1 MFIHLHVHTA
11 YSFLD
16 GYCHIPKL
24 ISRAKE
30 LGMTSLAITDH
41 NHMGG
46 IYEFQKECQKQGIKP
61 ILGFEG
67 YQTWNAE
74 ELAKDVDSRW
84 ADAATDAF
92 REGVVTEEEAQA
104 VITKKKGFK
113 GIKEVKER
121 IKPFMYDTRQYHLI
135 LLAMNQTGLNNL
147 IKLQSEAAKVCTYNG
162 RFLFDM
168 GMLRKYSEGVICTS
182 ACVANIVAKTFNS
195 GDQELAETLIKEYKD
210 IFKDR
215 FYLEVQPN
223 NFNDQVNVNNFY
235 MEMHDKYDI
244 SLIATSDVHYVL
256 KTDNKDHDV
265 LVSIG
270 TGTDIYNPNRMKYD
284 HNYWL
289 KSEEEMQAGFKDILN
304 KTETDR
310 ETALKKYAL
319 YLEAMNNTQVIADMV
334 ENVVL
339 GSLTPLMPKLPNSNN
354 TKKELR
360 ELAYKGLYEL
370 AKRYKYIADDIVN
383 YEKRLAYELNIINYK
398 DFADYMLIVREYINW
413 ADNNGVM
420 TGPGRGSACGSLVLW
435 CIGITKNI
443 DPIKYDLLFGRFLTI
458 DRTGLPDVDADFSYF
473 GRDKVIEHIKD
484 LYGFENVAHIG
495 TYTQQGVKSGLK
507 DVGRAL
513 KIPFEKMNLL
523 SKQIDDFEDVVPPQ
537 PKFKDYDALKD
548 GNESEKSLYKK
559 WQKLESEN
567 KELFRLARNFEGL
580 KRNFGVHA
588 SGVLAMP
595 CRVDDY
601 FPTRTDENGVMITLF
616 TGTECE
622 ELGTAK
628 LDILGLKTL
637 SIIEKTLDHL
647 HKDVDW
653 LYDNFDIE
661 DKKLYQML
669 ACAKSDCIFQLESD
683 MFKDYLQEMKPT
695 CFDDIA
701 ATTALLRPGPLSA
714 GMHHQYAKR
723 KQGLEKNEL
732 PLRGIENILDKTYG
746 VIPYQENVMQISKQ
760 VSGFDDNQ
768 ADSIVRKTVAK
779 KKVSMFPMMIRCH
792 IYGKKNC
799 EGPEGWE
806 DNNEL
811 PWYDPKGKYGPE
823 IKGAISNGY
832 TAKEMNDYFDAIMG
846 FVSYAFNKSH
856 AVAYSFTSML
866 TTWLKLYYPVE
877 FYSAFLSMQATE
889 DLLRYIPMIRKEGID
904 VKVPDINI
912 SNRDFTP
919 DGNNILFGLGSI
931 KGVGEASIPAIVDN
945 RPYTSLEDA
954 LDKIGKKAFN
964 KRVGE
969 ALIMSGA
976 FNNYKT
982 NRNELLNEFHEI
994 RKDKKIEILDVNDF
1008 NEDVIMDYEMQSLS
1022 CPVTCTPEWF
1032 DYEDGYDVFKVPIK
1046 ITKIDERKDRKGNLM
1061 AFCEGDVGGGVTIEL
1076 IIFSSIYTAN
1086 LEIIRAGHTALFDG
1100 EKQSNAKLKVKKVSL
1115 S

>member
-1 MFIHLHVHTA
+1 MFTHLHVHTA

-24 ISRAKE
+24 VSRAKE

-92 REGVVTEEEAQA
+92 REGVVTGEEAQA

-168 GMLRKYSEGVICTS
+168 GMLRKYSEGVICTT
-182 ACVANIVAKTFNS
+182 ACVANIVAKTFNK
-195 GDQELAETLIKEYKD
+195 GDRQLAETLLKEYKD

-244 SLIATSDVHYVL
+244 PLIATSDVHYVL

-289 KSEEEMQAGFKDILN
+289 KSEEEMQVGFKDILN
-304 KTETDR
+304 KTEIDR

-319 YLEAMNNTQVIADMV
+319 YLEAMNNTQVIANMV
-334 ENVVL
+334 EDVIL
-339 GSLTPLMPKLPNSNN
+339 GSSIPLMPKLPNSNN

-398 DFADYMLIVREYINW
+398 NFADYMLIVREFINW
-413 ADNNGVM
+413 ADTNNIM
-420 TGPGRGSACGSLVLW
+420 TGMGRGSAAGSLVLW
-435 CIGITKNI
+435 CIGITKNV

-458 DRTGLPDVDADFSYF
+458 DRTGLPDIDSDVSYF

-595 CRVDDY
+595 CRVDNY

-616 TGTECE
+616 TGVECE

-637 SIIEKTLDHL
+637 SIIEKTLNHL

-683 MFKDYLQEMKPT
+683 MFKDMMINMQPT
-695 CFDDIA
+695 AFNDIA
-701 ATTALLRPGPLSA
+701 AATALG
-714 GMHHQYAKR
+714 
-723 KQGLEKNEL
+723 
-732 PLRGIENILDKTYG
+732 
-746 VIPYQENVMQISKQ
+746 
-760 VSGFDDNQ
+760 
-768 ADSIVRKTVAK
+768 
-779 KKVSMFPMMIRCH
+779 
-792 IYGKKNC
+792 
-799 EGPEGWE
+799 
-806 DNNEL
+806 
-811 PWYDPKGKYGPE
+811 
-823 IKGAISNGY
+823 
-832 TAKEMNDYFDAIMG
+832 
-846 FVSYAFNKSH
+846 
-856 AVAYSFTSML
+856 
-866 TTWLKLYYPVE
+866 
-877 FYSAFLSMQATE
+877 
-889 DLLRYIPMIRKEGID
+889 
-904 VKVPDINI
+904 
-912 SNRDFTP
+912 
-919 DGNNILFGLGSI
+919 
-931 KGVGEASIPAIVDN
+931 
-945 RPYTSLEDA
+945 
-954 LDKIGKKAFN
+954 
-964 KRVGE
+964 
-969 ALIMSGA
+969 
-976 FNNYKT
+976 
-982 NRNELLNEFHEI
+982 
-994 RKDKKIEILDVNDF
+994 
-1008 NEDVIMDYEMQSLS
+1008 
-1022 CPVTCTPEWF
+1022 
-1032 DYEDGYDVFKVPIK
+1032 
-1046 ITKIDERKDRKGNLM
+1046 
-1061 AFCEGDVGGGVTIEL
+1061 
-1076 IIFSSIYTAN
+1076 
-1086 LEIIRAGHTALFDG
+1086 
-1100 EKQSNAKLKVKKVSL
+1100 
-1115 S
+1115 

>member
-1 MFIHLHVHTA
+1 MFTHLHVHTA

-24 ISRAKE
+24 VSRAKE

-168 GMLRKYSEGVICTS
+168 GMLRKYSEGVICTT
-182 ACVANIVAKTFNS
+182 ACVANIVAKTFNN
-195 GDQELAETLIKEYKD
+195 GDRQLAETLLKEYKD

-244 SLIATSDVHYVL
+244 PLIATSDVHYVL

-289 KSEEEMQAGFKDILN
+289 KSEEEMQVGFKDILN

-319 YLEAMNNTQVIADMV
+319 YLEAMNHTQVIANMV
-334 ENVVL
+334 EDVTL
-339 GSLTPLMPKLPNSNN
+339 GSSTPLMPKLPNSNN

-370 AKRYKYIADDIVN
+370 AKRYEYIADDIVN

-398 DFADYMLIVREYINW
+398 NFADYMLIVREFINW
-413 ADNNGVM
+413 ADTNNIM
-420 TGPGRGSACGSLVLW
+420 TGMGRGSAAGSLVLW
-435 CIGITKNI
+435 CIGITKNV

-458 DRTGLPDVDADFSYF
+458 DRTGLPDIDSDVSYF

-616 TGTECE
+616 TGVECE

-683 MFKDYLQEMKPT
+683 MFKDMMINMRPT
-695 CFDDIA
+695 AFNDIA
-701 ATTALLRPGPLSA
+701 AATALG
-714 GMHHQYAKR
+714 
-723 KQGLEKNEL
+723 
-732 PLRGIENILDKTYG
+732 
-746 VIPYQENVMQISKQ
+746 
-760 VSGFDDNQ
+760 
-768 ADSIVRKTVAK
+768 
-779 KKVSMFPMMIRCH
+779 
-792 IYGKKNC
+792 
-799 EGPEGWE
+799 
-806 DNNEL
+806 
-811 PWYDPKGKYGPE
+811 
-823 IKGAISNGY
+823 
-832 TAKEMNDYFDAIMG
+832 
-846 FVSYAFNKSH
+846 
-856 AVAYSFTSML
+856 
-866 TTWLKLYYPVE
+866 
-877 FYSAFLSMQATE
+877 
-889 DLLRYIPMIRKEGID
+889 
-904 VKVPDINI
+904 
-912 SNRDFTP
+912 
-919 DGNNILFGLGSI
+919 
-931 KGVGEASIPAIVDN
+931 
-945 RPYTSLEDA
+945 
-954 LDKIGKKAFN
+954 
-964 KRVGE
+964 
-969 ALIMSGA
+969 
-976 FNNYKT
+976 
-982 NRNELLNEFHEI
+982 
-994 RKDKKIEILDVNDF
+994 
-1008 NEDVIMDYEMQSLS
+1008 
-1022 CPVTCTPEWF
+1022 
-1032 DYEDGYDVFKVPIK
+1032 
-1046 ITKIDERKDRKGNLM
+1046 
-1061 AFCEGDVGGGVTIEL
+1061 
-1076 IIFSSIYTAN
+1076 
-1086 LEIIRAGHTALFDG
+1086 
-1100 EKQSNAKLKVKKVSL
+1100 
-1115 S
+1115 

>member
-1 MFIHLHVHTA
+1 MFTHLHVHTA

-24 ISRAKE
+24 VSRAKE

-168 GMLRKYSEGVICTS
+168 GMIRKYSEGVICTT
-182 ACVANIVAKTFNS
+182 ACVANMAAKTLNR
-195 GDQELAETLIKEYKD
+195 GDKQLAEAILLEYKD

-223 NFNDQVNVNNFY
+223 NFSDQVNVNNFY

-244 SLIATSDVHYVL
+244 PLIATSDVHYVL

-319 YLEAMNNTQVIADMV
+319 YLEAMNNTQVIANMV
-334 ENVVL
+334 EDVTL
-339 GSLTPLMPKLPNSNN
+339 GSSTPLMPKLPNSNN

-616 TGTECE
+616 TGVECE

-661 DKKLYQML
+661 DKRLYQML

-683 MFKDYLQEMKPT
+683 MFKDMMINMRPT
-695 CFDDIA
+695 AFNDIA
-701 ATTALLRPGPLSA
+701 AATALGRPGPLAA
-714 GMHHQYAKR
+714 GLDKQYIAC
-723 KQGLEKNEL
+723 KNGKSNVEY
-732 PLRGIENILDKTYG
+732 PIHGIENILDNTYG
-746 VIPYQENVMQISKQ
+746 VIAYQEQ
-760 VSGFDDNQ
+760 
-768 ADSIVRKTVAK
+768 
-779 KKVSMFPMMIRCH
+779 
-792 IYGKKNC
+792 
-799 EGPEGWE
+799 
-806 DNNEL
+806 L
-811 PWYDPKGKYGPE
+811 
-823 IKGAISNGY
+823 
-832 TAKEMNDYFDAIMG
+832 
-846 FVSYAFNKSH
+846 
-856 AVAYSFTSML
+856 
-866 TTWLKLYYPVE
+866 
-877 FYSAFLSMQATE
+877 
-889 DLLRYIPMIRKEGID
+889 
-904 VKVPDINI
+904 
-912 SNRDFTP
+912 
-919 DGNNILFGLGSI
+919 
-931 KGVGEASIPAIVDN
+931 
-945 RPYTSLEDA
+945 
-954 LDKIGKKAFN
+954 
-964 KRVGE
+964 
-969 ALIMSGA
+969 
-976 FNNYKT
+976 
-982 NRNELLNEFHEI
+982 
-994 RKDKKIEILDVNDF
+994 
-1008 NEDVIMDYEMQSLS
+1008 
-1022 CPVTCTPEWF
+1022 
-1032 DYEDGYDVFKVPIK
+1032 
-1046 ITKIDERKDRKGNLM
+1046 
-1061 AFCEGDVGGGVTIEL
+1061 
-1076 IIFSSIYTAN
+1076 
-1086 LEIIRAGHTALFDG
+1086 
-1100 EKQSNAKLKVKKVSL
+1100 
-1115 S
+1115 

>member
-1 MFIHLHVHTA
+1 MFTHLHVHTA

-24 ISRAKE
+24 VSRAKK

-46 IYEFQKECQKQGIKP
+46 IYEFQKECNKQGIKP
-61 ILGFEG
+61 ILGYEG
-67 YQTWNAE
+67 YQTWNAK
-74 ELAKDVDSRW
+74 ELAKDVDTRW
-84 ADAATDAF
+84 ANAATDAF

-168 GMLRKYSEGVICTS
+168 GMLRKYNEGVICTT
-182 ACVANIVAKTFNS
+182 ACVANMAAKTLNS
-195 GDQELAETLIKEYKD
+195 GDKQLAETILLEYKD

-223 NFNDQVNVNNFY
+223 DFDDQINVNNFY
-235 MEMHDKYDI
+235 IEMHKKHDI
-244 SLIATSDVHYVL
+244 PLVATSDVHYVL

-265 LVSIG
+265 LVCIG
-270 TGTDIYNPNRMKYD
+270 TGTDIFDSKRMRYD

-289 KSEEEMQAGFKDILN
+289 KSEEEMQADFKKILN
-304 KTETDR
+304 KSEKVK
-310 ETALKKYAL
+310 EVALEKYAL
-319 YLEAMNNTQVIADMV
+319 YLEAMKNTQVIANMV
-334 ENVVL
+334 EDVTL
-339 GSLTPLMPKLPNSNN
+339 GSKTPLMPKLPGSNN

-398 DFADYMLIVREYINW
+398 DFADYMLIVREYLNW
-413 ADNNGVM
+413 ADNNGIM
-420 TGPGRGSACGSLVLW
+420 TGPGRGSAAGSLVLL
-435 CIGITKNI
+435 CIGITKNV
-443 DPIKYDLLFGRFLTI
+443 DPIKHDLLFGRFLTI
-458 DRTGLPDVDADFSYF
+458 DRTGLPDIDSDVSYF
-473 GRDKVIEHIKD
+473 GRDKVIQHIKD
-484 LYGFENVAHIG
+484 LYGENNVAHIG

-513 KIPFEKMNLL
+513 KVPFDKMNSL
-523 SKQIDDFEDVVPPQ
+523 SKEIDKFECSVPPQ
-537 PKFKDYDALKD
+537 PKFKDYDSLKD
-548 GNESEKSLYKK
+548 GNETEKSLYTK
-559 WQKLESEN
+559 WKKLESDN
-567 KELFRLARNFEGL
+567 KEIFRLARAFEGL

-601 FPTRTDENGVMITLF
+601 FPTRTDDNGIMITLF
-616 TGTECE
+616 TGVECE

-628 LDILGLKTL
+628 LDVLGLKTL
-637 SIIEKTLDHL
+637 SIIEKTLSHL
-647 HKDVDW
+647 GKDVNW

-661 DKKLYQML
+661 DKKLYELL
-669 ACAKSDCIFQLESD
+669 AQAKSDCIFQLESD

-701 ATTALLRPGPLSA
+701 ATTSLLRPGPLSA
-714 GMHHQYAKR
+714 NMHHQYANR
-723 KQGLEKNEL
+723 KHGKENSTV
-732 PLRGIENILDKTYG
+732 PLRGIENILNNTYF
-746 VIPYQENVMQISKQ
+746 VIPYQEQMMMISKQ

-768 ADSIVRKTVAK
+768 ADSLTRKIFAK
-779 KKVSMFPMMIRCH
+779 KQVDKMPMLERCH

-823 IKGAISNGY
+823 IKGALVNGY
-832 TAKEMNDYFDAIMG
+832 TEKEMKDYFELIQG
-846 FVSYAFNKSH
+846 YSSYLFNKSH
-856 AVAYSFTSML
+856 AVAYSFISML
-866 TTWLKLYYPVE
+866 TTWLKLYHPVE

-904 VKVPDINI
+904 VKVPNVNI
-912 SNRDFTP
+912 SNTDFTP
-919 DGNNILFGLGSI
+919 DGSNILFGIGSI
-931 KGVGEASIPAIVDN
+931 KGVGESSIPAIIEN
-945 RPYTSLEDA
+945 RPYFSLEDA
-954 LDKIGKKAFN
+954 LSKIGKKSFN

-976 FNNYKT
+976 FDTYKN

-994 RKDKKIEILDVNDF
+994 RKDKKEDILDVNDY
-1008 NEDVIMDYEMQSLS
+1008 NEEVIMDYEMKSLS

-1032 DYEDGYDVFKVPIK
+1032 DYEDNSEVNDVPII

-1061 AFCEGDVGGGVTIEL
+1061 AFCEGDVGGGVIIDL
-1076 IIFSSIYTAN
+1076 VIFSSIYLSN
-1086 LEIIRAGHTALFDG
+1086 IGIIRAGHVALFTG
-1100 EKQSNAKLKVKKVSL
+1100 EKQSNSKLKVKKVSL

>member
-1 MFIHLHVHTA
+1 MFTHLHVHTA

-182 ACVANIVAKTFNS
+182 ACVANMVAKILNS
-195 GDQELAETLIKEYKD
+195 GDRQLAETILKEYKD

-223 NFNDQVNVNNFY
+223 NFSDQVNVNNFY
-235 MEMHDKYDI
+235 MEMHAKHDI
-244 SLIATSDVHYVL
+244 PLIATSDVHYVL

-265 LVSIG
+265 LVCIG

-319 YLEAMNNTQVIADMV
+319 YLEAMNNTQVIANMV
-334 ENVVL
+334 EDVIL
-339 GSLTPLMPKLPNSNN
+339 GSSTPLMPKLPNSNN

-370 AKRYKYIADDIVN
+370 TKRYKYIADDIVN

-523 SKQIDDFEDVVPPQ
+523 SKQIDDFEEVVPPQ
-537 PKFKDYDALKD
+537 PKFKDYDALKN

-616 TGTECE
+616 TGVECE

-683 MFKDYLQEMKPT
+683 MFKDMMINMQPT
-695 CFDDIA
+695 AFNDIA
-701 ATTALLRPGPLSA
+701 AATALGRPGPLTA
-714 GMHHQYAKR
+714 GLDRQYIAC
-723 KQGLEKNEL
+723 KNGKSKIEY
-732 PLRGIENILDKTYG
+732 PIHGIENILDTTYG
-746 VIPYQENVMQISKQ
+746 VIAYQEQ
-760 VSGFDDNQ
+760 
-768 ADSIVRKTVAK
+768 
-779 KKVSMFPMMIRCH
+779 
-792 IYGKKNC
+792 
-799 EGPEGWE
+799 
-806 DNNEL
+806 L
-811 PWYDPKGKYGPE
+811 
-823 IKGAISNGY
+823 
-832 TAKEMNDYFDAIMG
+832 
-846 FVSYAFNKSH
+846 
-856 AVAYSFTSML
+856 
-866 TTWLKLYYPVE
+866 
-877 FYSAFLSMQATE
+877 
-889 DLLRYIPMIRKEGID
+889 
-904 VKVPDINI
+904 
-912 SNRDFTP
+912 
-919 DGNNILFGLGSI
+919 
-931 KGVGEASIPAIVDN
+931 
-945 RPYTSLEDA
+945 
-954 LDKIGKKAFN
+954 
-964 KRVGE
+964 
-969 ALIMSGA
+969 
-976 FNNYKT
+976 
-982 NRNELLNEFHEI
+982 
-994 RKDKKIEILDVNDF
+994 
-1008 NEDVIMDYEMQSLS
+1008 
-1022 CPVTCTPEWF
+1022 
-1032 DYEDGYDVFKVPIK
+1032 
-1046 ITKIDERKDRKGNLM
+1046 
-1061 AFCEGDVGGGVTIEL
+1061 
-1076 IIFSSIYTAN
+1076 
-1086 LEIIRAGHTALFDG
+1086 
-1100 EKQSNAKLKVKKVSL
+1100 
-1115 S
+1115 

>member
-1 MFIHLHVHTA
+1 MFTHLHVHTA

-24 ISRAKE
+24 VSRAKE

-121 IKPFMYDTRQYHLI
+121 IRPFMYDTRQYHLI

-168 GMLRKYSEGVICTS
+168 EMLRKYSEGVICTT
-182 ACVANIVAKTFNS
+182 ACVANIVAKTFNK
-195 GDQELAETLIKEYKD
+195 GDRQLAETLLKEYKD

-244 SLIATSDVHYVL
+244 PLIATSDVHYVL
-256 KTDNKDHDV
+256 KSDNKDHDV

-304 KTETDR
+304 KTEIDR

-319 YLEAMNNTQVIADMV
+319 YLEAMNNTQVIANMV
-334 ENVVL
+334 EDVTL
-339 GSLTPLMPKLPNSNN
+339 GSSTPLMPKLPNSNN

-458 DRTGLPDVDADFSYF
+458 DRTGLPDIDADFSYF

-495 TYTQQGVKSGLK
+495 TYTQQCVKSGLK

-513 KIPFEKMNLL
+513 KVPFEKMNLL

-559 WQKLESEN
+559 WQKLEFEN

-580 KRNFGVHA
+580 KRNFGVHP

-595 CRVDDY
+595 CHVDDY

-616 TGTECE
+616 TGVECE

-637 SIIEKTLDHL
+637 SIIEKTLNHL
-647 HKDVDW
+647 NKDVDW
-653 LYDNFDIE
+653 LYNNFDIE

-683 MFKDYLQEMKPT
+683 MFKDMMINMRPT
-695 CFDDIA
+695 AFNDIA
-701 ATTALLRPGPLSA
+701 AATALGRPGPLTA
-714 GMHHQYAKR
+714 GLDKQYIAC
-723 KQGLEKNEL
+723 KNGKSKIEY
-732 PLRGIENILDKTYG
+732 PIHGIENILNNTYG
-746 VIPYQENVMQISKQ
+746 VIAYQEQ
-760 VSGFDDNQ
+760 
-768 ADSIVRKTVAK
+768 
-779 KKVSMFPMMIRCH
+779 
-792 IYGKKNC
+792 
-799 EGPEGWE
+799 
-806 DNNEL
+806 L
-811 PWYDPKGKYGPE
+811 
-823 IKGAISNGY
+823 
-832 TAKEMNDYFDAIMG
+832 
-846 FVSYAFNKSH
+846 
-856 AVAYSFTSML
+856 
-866 TTWLKLYYPVE
+866 
-877 FYSAFLSMQATE
+877 
-889 DLLRYIPMIRKEGID
+889 
-904 VKVPDINI
+904 
-912 SNRDFTP
+912 
-919 DGNNILFGLGSI
+919 
-931 KGVGEASIPAIVDN
+931 
-945 RPYTSLEDA
+945 
-954 LDKIGKKAFN
+954 
-964 KRVGE
+964 
-969 ALIMSGA
+969 
-976 FNNYKT
+976 
-982 NRNELLNEFHEI
+982 
-994 RKDKKIEILDVNDF
+994 
-1008 NEDVIMDYEMQSLS
+1008 
-1022 CPVTCTPEWF
+1022 
-1032 DYEDGYDVFKVPIK
+1032 
-1046 ITKIDERKDRKGNLM
+1046 
-1061 AFCEGDVGGGVTIEL
+1061 
-1076 IIFSSIYTAN
+1076 
-1086 LEIIRAGHTALFDG
+1086 
-1100 EKQSNAKLKVKKVSL
+1100 
-1115 S
+1115 

>member
-1 MFIHLHVHTA
+1 MFTHLHVHTA

-24 ISRAKE
+24 VSRAKE

-168 GMLRKYSEGVICTS
+168 GMLRKYSEGVICTT
-182 ACVANIVAKTFNS
+182 ACVANIVAKTFNK
-195 GDQELAETLIKEYKD
+195 GDRQLAETLLKEYKD

-244 SLIATSDVHYVL
+244 PLIATSDVHYVL

-319 YLEAMNNTQVIADMV
+319 YLEAMNNTQVIANMV
-334 ENVVL
+334 EDVTL
-339 GSLTPLMPKLPNSNN
+339 GSSTPLMPKLPNSNN

-398 DFADYMLIVREYINW
+398 NFADYMLIVREFINW
-413 ADNNGVM
+413 ADTNNIM
-420 TGPGRGSACGSLVLW
+420 TGMGRGSAAGSLVLW
-435 CIGITKNI
+435 CIGITKNV

-458 DRTGLPDVDADFSYF
+458 DRTGLPDIDSDVSYF

-616 TGTECE
+616 TGVECE

-695 CFDDIA
+695 CFDDIS

-714 GMHHQYAKR
+714 NMHHQYAKR
-723 KQGLEKNEL
+723 KQGLEESAL
-732 PLRGIENILDKTYG
+732 PLRGIDNIVSNTYS
-746 VIPYQENVMQISKQ
+746 VIPYQEQMMMISKQ

-768 ADSIVRKTVAK
+768 ADSLTRKIFAKKQVAK
-779 KKVSMFPMMIRCH
+779 MPMLERCH

-806 DNNEL
+806 NNNEL

-823 IKGAISNGY
+823 IKGALANGY
-832 TAKEMNDYFDAIMG
+832 TEKEMKDYFELIQG
-846 FVSYAFNKSH
+846 FSSYLFNKSH

-994 RKDKKIEILDVNDF
+994 RKDKKIEILDVDDF

-1086 LEIIRAGHTALFDG
+1086 LGIIRAGHTALFDG

>member
-1 MFIHLHVHTA
+1 MFTHLHVHTA

-24 ISRAKE
+24 VSRAKE

-46 IYEFQKECQKQGIKP
+46 IYEFQKECNKQGIKP
-61 ILGFEG
+61 ILGYEG
-67 YQTWNAE
+67 YQTWNSE
-74 ELAKDVDSRW
+74 ELAKDVDTRW
-84 ADAATDAF
+84 ANAATDAF

-168 GMLRKYSEGVICTS
+168 GMLRKYNEGVICTT
-182 ACVANIVAKTFNS
+182 ACVANMAAKTLNN
-195 GDQELAETLIKEYKD
+195 GNKQLAETILLEYKD

-223 NFNDQVNVNNFY
+223 DFDDQINVNNFY
-235 MEMHDKYDI
+235 IEMHKKHDI
-244 SLIATSDVHYVL
+244 SLVATSDVHYVL

-265 LVSIG
+265 LVCIG
-270 TGTDIYNPNRMKYD
+270 TGTDIFDSKRMRYD

-289 KSEEEMQAGFKDILN
+289 KSEEEMQDDFKKILN
-304 KTETDR
+304 KSEKVK
-310 ETALKKYAL
+310 EVALEKYAL
-319 YLEAMNNTQVIADMV
+319 YLEAMKNTQIIANMV
-334 ENVVL
+334 EDVTL
-339 GSLTPLMPKLPNSNN
+339 GSKTPLMPKLPGSNN

-398 DFADYMLIVREYINW
+398 DFADYMLIVREYLNW
-413 ADNNGVM
+413 ADNNGIM
-420 TGPGRGSACGSLVLW
+420 TGPGRGSAAGSLVLL
-435 CIGITKNI
+435 CIGITKNV
-443 DPIKYDLLFGRFLTI
+443 DPIKHDLLFGRFLTI
-458 DRTGLPDVDADFSYF
+458 DRTGLPDIDSDVSYF
-473 GRDKVIEHIKD
+473 GRDKVIQHIKD
-484 LYGFENVAHIG
+484 LYGESNVAHIG

-513 KIPFEKMNLL
+513 KVPFDKMNSL
-523 SKQIDDFEDVVPPQ
+523 SKEIDKFEGSVPPQ
-537 PKFKDYDALKD
+537 PKFKDYDSLKD
-548 GNESEKSLYKK
+548 GNETEKSLYAK
-559 WQKLESEN
+559 WKKLEEDN
-567 KELFRLARNFEGL
+567 KEIFRLARAFEGL

-601 FPTRTDENGVMITLF
+601 FPTRTDDNGIMITLF
-616 TGTECE
+616 TGVECE

-628 LDILGLKTL
+628 LDVLGLKTL
-637 SIIEKTLDHL
+637 SIIEKTLSHL
-647 HKDVDW
+647 GKDVNW

-661 DKKLYQML
+661 DKKLYELL
-669 ACAKSDCIFQLESD
+669 AQAKSDCIFQLESD

-701 ATTALLRPGPLSA
+701 ATTSLLRPGPLSA
-714 GMHHQYAKR
+714 NMHHQYANR
-723 KQGLEKNEL
+723 KHGKENSTV
-732 PLRGIENILDKTYG
+732 PLRGIENILNNTYF
-746 VIPYQENVMQISKQ
+746 VIPYQEQMMMISKQ

-768 ADSIVRKTVAK
+768 ADSLTRKIFAK
-779 KKVSMFPMMIRCH
+779 KQVDKMPMLERCH

-806 DNNEL
+806 NNNEL

-823 IKGAISNGY
+823 IKGALVNGY
-832 TAKEMNDYFDAIMG
+832 TEKEMKDYFELIQG
-846 FVSYAFNKSH
+846 YSSYLFNKSH
-856 AVAYSFTSML
+856 AVAYSFISML

-889 DLLRYIPMIRKEGID
+889 DLLRYIPIIRKEGID
-904 VKVPDINI
+904 VKVPNVNI
-912 SNRDFTP
+912 SNTDFTP
-919 DGNNILFGLGSI
+919 DGSNILFGFGSI
-931 KGVGEASIPAIVDN
+931 KGVGESSIPAIIEN
-945 RPYTSLEDA
+945 RPYFSLEDA
-954 LDKIGKKAFN
+954 LNKIGKKSFN

-969 ALIMSGA
+969 ALIMAGA
-976 FNNYKT
+976 FDTYKN

-994 RKDKKIEILDVNDF
+994 RKDKKEDILDVNDY
-1008 NEDVIMDYEMQSLS
+1008 NEEVIMDYEMKSLS

-1032 DYEDGYDVFKVPIK
+1032 DYEDNSEVNDVPIM
-1046 ITKIDERKDRKGNLM
+1046 ITKIDERKDSKGNLM
-1061 AFCEGDVGGGVTIEL
+1061 AFCEGDVGGGVIIDL
-1076 IIFSSIYTAN
+1076 VIFSSIYLSN
-1086 LEIIRAGHTALFDG
+1086 IGIIRAGHVALFTG
-1100 EKQSNAKLKVKKVSL
+1100 EKQSNSKLKVKKVSL

>member
-1 MFIHLHVHTA
+1 MFTHLHVHTA

-24 ISRAKE
+24 VSRAKE

-61 ILGFEG
+61 ILGYEG
-67 YQTWNAE
+67 YQTWNTK

-84 ADAATDAF
+84 ADAATDAL

-121 IKPFMYDTRQYHLI
+121 IKPFIYDTRQYHLI

-182 ACVANIVAKTFNS
+182 ACVANIVAKTFNN
-195 GDQELAETLIKEYKD
+195 GDRQLAETLLKEYKD

-244 SLIATSDVHYVL
+244 PLIATSDVHYVL
-256 KTDNKDHDV
+256 KSDNKDHDV

-334 ENVVL
+334 EDVVL
-339 GSLTPLMPKLPNSNN
+339 GSSTPLMPKLPNSNN

-370 AKRYKYIADDIVN
+370 AKRYKYIADDIVT

-523 SKQIDDFEDVVPPQ
+523 SKQIDDFEEVVPPQ

-616 TGTECE
+616 TGVECE

-683 MFKDYLQEMKPT
+683 MFKNMMINMRPT
-695 CFDDIA
+695 AFNDIA
-701 ATTALLRPGPLSA
+701 AATALG
-714 GMHHQYAKR
+714 
-723 KQGLEKNEL
+723 
-732 PLRGIENILDKTYG
+732 
-746 VIPYQENVMQISKQ
+746 
-760 VSGFDDNQ
+760 
-768 ADSIVRKTVAK
+768 
-779 KKVSMFPMMIRCH
+779 
-792 IYGKKNC
+792 
-799 EGPEGWE
+799 
-806 DNNEL
+806 
-811 PWYDPKGKYGPE
+811 
-823 IKGAISNGY
+823 
-832 TAKEMNDYFDAIMG
+832 
-846 FVSYAFNKSH
+846 
-856 AVAYSFTSML
+856 
-866 TTWLKLYYPVE
+866 
-877 FYSAFLSMQATE
+877 
-889 DLLRYIPMIRKEGID
+889 
-904 VKVPDINI
+904 
-912 SNRDFTP
+912 
-919 DGNNILFGLGSI
+919 
-931 KGVGEASIPAIVDN
+931 
-945 RPYTSLEDA
+945 
-954 LDKIGKKAFN
+954 
-964 KRVGE
+964 
-969 ALIMSGA
+969 
-976 FNNYKT
+976 
-982 NRNELLNEFHEI
+982 
-994 RKDKKIEILDVNDF
+994 
-1008 NEDVIMDYEMQSLS
+1008 
-1022 CPVTCTPEWF
+1022 
-1032 DYEDGYDVFKVPIK
+1032 
-1046 ITKIDERKDRKGNLM
+1046 
-1061 AFCEGDVGGGVTIEL
+1061 
-1076 IIFSSIYTAN
+1076 
-1086 LEIIRAGHTALFDG
+1086 
-1100 EKQSNAKLKVKKVSL
+1100 
-1115 S
+1115 

>member
-1 MFIHLHVHTA
+1 MFTHLHVHTA

-24 ISRAKE
+24 VSRAKE

-46 IYEFQKECQKQGIKP
+46 IYEFQKECKKQGIKP
-61 ILGFEG
+61 ILGYEG
-67 YQTWNAE
+67 YQTWCTE

-84 ADAATDAF
+84 ADAATDAL
-92 REGVVTEEEAQA
+92 REGVITEEEAQA

-168 GMLRKYSEGVICTS
+168 GMLRKYSEGVICTT
-182 ACVANIVAKTFNS
+182 ACVANIAAKTLNG
-195 GDQELAETLIKEYKD
+195 GDKQLAETILLEYKD

-223 NFNDQVNVNNFY
+223 NFSDQVHVNNFY
-235 MEMHDKYDI
+235 MEMHVKHNI
-244 SLIATSDVHYVL
+244 PLIATSDVHYVL
-256 KTDNKDHDV
+256 KEDNKDHDV
-265 LVSIG
+265 LVCIG

-319 YLEAMNNTQVIADMV
+319 YLEAMNNTQVIANMV
-334 ENVVL
+334 EDVTL
-339 GSLTPLMPKLPNSNN
+339 GSSTPLMPKLPNSNN

-370 AKRYKYIADDIVN
+370 AKRYKYIADDIIN

-513 KIPFEKMNLL
+513 KISFEKMNLL

-616 TGTECE
+616 TGVECE

-806 DNNEL
+806 DNDEL

-823 IKGAISNGY
+823 IKGAIANGY
-832 TAKEMNDYFDAIMG
+832 TAEEMNDYFDAIMG

-976 FNNYKT
+976 FNNYKI

-994 RKDKKIEILDVNDF
+994 RKDKKIEPLDVDAF

-1032 DYEDGYDVFKVPIK
+1032 DYEDGHDVFKVPIK

-1086 LEIIRAGHTALFDG
+1086 LGIIRAGHTALFDG

>member
-1 MFIHLHVHTA
+1 MFTHLHVHTA

-24 ISRAKE
+24 VSRAKE

-168 GMLRKYSEGVICTS
+168 GMLRKYSEGVICTT
-182 ACVANIVAKTFNS
+182 ACVANIVAKTFNK
-195 GDQELAETLIKEYKD
+195 GDKQLAETILKEYKD

-244 SLIATSDVHYVL
+244 PLIATSDVHYVL

-289 KSEEEMQAGFKDILN
+289 KSEEEMQIGFKDILN

-319 YLEAMNNTQVIADMV
+319 YLEAMNNTQVIANMV
-334 ENVVL
+334 EDVVL
-339 GSLTPLMPKLPNSNN
+339 GSSTPLMPKLPNSNN

-616 TGTECE
+616 TGVECE

-683 MFKDYLQEMKPT
+683 MFKDMMTNMQPT
-695 CFDDIA
+695 TFNDIA
-701 ATTALLRPGPLSA
+701 AATALG
-714 GMHHQYAKR
+714 
-723 KQGLEKNEL
+723 
-732 PLRGIENILDKTYG
+732 
-746 VIPYQENVMQISKQ
+746 
-760 VSGFDDNQ
+760 
-768 ADSIVRKTVAK
+768 
-779 KKVSMFPMMIRCH
+779 
-792 IYGKKNC
+792 
-799 EGPEGWE
+799 
-806 DNNEL
+806 
-811 PWYDPKGKYGPE
+811 
-823 IKGAISNGY
+823 
-832 TAKEMNDYFDAIMG
+832 
-846 FVSYAFNKSH
+846 
-856 AVAYSFTSML
+856 
-866 TTWLKLYYPVE
+866 
-877 FYSAFLSMQATE
+877 
-889 DLLRYIPMIRKEGID
+889 
-904 VKVPDINI
+904 
-912 SNRDFTP
+912 
-919 DGNNILFGLGSI
+919 
-931 KGVGEASIPAIVDN
+931 
-945 RPYTSLEDA
+945 
-954 LDKIGKKAFN
+954 
-964 KRVGE
+964 
-969 ALIMSGA
+969 
-976 FNNYKT
+976 
-982 NRNELLNEFHEI
+982 
-994 RKDKKIEILDVNDF
+994 
-1008 NEDVIMDYEMQSLS
+1008 
-1022 CPVTCTPEWF
+1022 
-1032 DYEDGYDVFKVPIK
+1032 
-1046 ITKIDERKDRKGNLM
+1046 
-1061 AFCEGDVGGGVTIEL
+1061 
-1076 IIFSSIYTAN
+1076 
-1086 LEIIRAGHTALFDG
+1086 
-1100 EKQSNAKLKVKKVSL
+1100 
-1115 S
+1115 

>member
-1 MFIHLHVHTA
+1 MFTHLHVHTA

-24 ISRAKE
+24 VSRAKE

-121 IKPFMYDTRQYHLI
+121 IRPFMYDTRQYHLI

-168 GMLRKYSEGVICTS
+168 GMLRKYSEGVICTT
-182 ACVANIVAKTFNS
+182 ACVANIVAKTFNK
-195 GDQELAETLIKEYKD
+195 GDRQLAETLLKEYKD

-235 MEMHDKYDI
+235 MEMHNKYDI
-244 SLIATSDVHYVL
+244 PLIATSDVHYVL
-256 KTDNKDHDV
+256 KSDNKDHDV
-265 LVSIG
+265 LVCIG

-304 KTETDR
+304 KTEIDR

-319 YLEAMNNTQVIADMV
+319 YLEAMNNTQVIANMV
-334 ENVVL
+334 EDVTL
-339 GSLTPLMPKLPNSNN
+339 GSSTPLMPKLPNSNN

-370 AKRYKYIADDIVN
+370 AKRYKYIADDIVT

-398 DFADYMLIVREYINW
+398 DFADYMLIVREFINW
-413 ADNNGVM
+413 ADTNNIM
-420 TGPGRGSACGSLVLW
+420 TGMGRGSAAGSLVLW

-458 DRTGLPDVDADFSYF
+458 DRTGLPDIDSDVSYF
-473 GRDKVIEHIKD
+473 GRDKVIEHIKN

-513 KIPFEKMNLL
+513 KIPFEKMNIL

-616 TGTECE
+616 TGVECE

-683 MFKDYLQEMKPT
+683 MFKDMMINMRPT
-695 CFDDIA
+695 AFNDIA
-701 ATTALLRPGPLSA
+701 AATALGRPGPLAA
-714 GMHHQYAKR
+714 GLDKQYIAC
-723 KQGLEKNEL
+723 KNGKSNVEY
-732 PLRGIENILDKTYG
+732 PIHGIENILDNTYG
-746 VIPYQENVMQISKQ
+746 VIAYQEQ
-760 VSGFDDNQ
+760 
-768 ADSIVRKTVAK
+768 
-779 KKVSMFPMMIRCH
+779 
-792 IYGKKNC
+792 
-799 EGPEGWE
+799 
-806 DNNEL
+806 L
-811 PWYDPKGKYGPE
+811 
-823 IKGAISNGY
+823 
-832 TAKEMNDYFDAIMG
+832 
-846 FVSYAFNKSH
+846 
-856 AVAYSFTSML
+856 
-866 TTWLKLYYPVE
+866 
-877 FYSAFLSMQATE
+877 
-889 DLLRYIPMIRKEGID
+889 
-904 VKVPDINI
+904 
-912 SNRDFTP
+912 
-919 DGNNILFGLGSI
+919 
-931 KGVGEASIPAIVDN
+931 
-945 RPYTSLEDA
+945 
-954 LDKIGKKAFN
+954 
-964 KRVGE
+964 
-969 ALIMSGA
+969 
-976 FNNYKT
+976 
-982 NRNELLNEFHEI
+982 
-994 RKDKKIEILDVNDF
+994 
-1008 NEDVIMDYEMQSLS
+1008 
-1022 CPVTCTPEWF
+1022 
-1032 DYEDGYDVFKVPIK
+1032 
-1046 ITKIDERKDRKGNLM
+1046 
-1061 AFCEGDVGGGVTIEL
+1061 
-1076 IIFSSIYTAN
+1076 
-1086 LEIIRAGHTALFDG
+1086 
-1100 EKQSNAKLKVKKVSL
+1100 
-1115 S
+1115 

>member
-1 MFIHLHVHTA
+1 MFTHLHVHTA

-24 ISRAKE
+24 VSRAKE

-147 IKLQSEAAKVCTYNG
+147 IKLQSEAARVCTYNG

-168 GMLRKYSEGVICTS
+168 GMLRKYSEGVICTT
-182 ACVANIVAKTFNS
+182 ACVANMVAKTLNS
-195 GDQELAETLIKEYKD
+195 GDKQLAETILLEYKD

-223 NFNDQVNVNNFY
+223 NFSDQVNVNNFY
-235 MEMHDKYDI
+235 MEMHAKHDI
-244 SLIATSDVHYVL
+244 PLIATSDVHYVL
-256 KTDNKDHDV
+256 KADNKDHDV
-265 LVSIG
+265 LVCIG

-289 KSEEEMQAGFKDILN
+289 KNEEEMQAGFKDILN

-310 ETALKKYAL
+310 EIALKKYAL
-319 YLEAMNNTQVIADMV
+319 YLEAMNNTQVIANMIEDV
-334 ENVVL
+334 TL
-339 GSLTPLMPKLPNSNN
+339 GSSTPLMPKLPNSNN

-398 DFADYMLIVREYINW
+398 NFADYMLIVREFINW
-413 ADNNGVM
+413 ADTNNIM
-420 TGPGRGSACGSLVLW
+420 TGMGRGSAAGSLVLW
-435 CIGITKNI
+435 CIGITKNV

-458 DRTGLPDVDADFSYF
+458 DRTGLPDIDSDVSYF

-616 TGTECE
+616 TGVECE

-683 MFKDYLQEMKPT
+683 MFKDMMINMQPT
-695 CFDDIA
+695 TFDDIA
-701 ATTALLRPGPLSA
+701 AATALGRPGPLTA
-714 GMHHQYAKR
+714 GLDKQYIAC
-723 KQGLEKNEL
+723 KNGKSNVEY
-732 PLRGIENILDKTYG
+732 PIHGIENILDNTYG
-746 VIPYQENVMQISKQ
+746 VIAYQEQ
-760 VSGFDDNQ
+760 
-768 ADSIVRKTVAK
+768 
-779 KKVSMFPMMIRCH
+779 
-792 IYGKKNC
+792 
-799 EGPEGWE
+799 
-806 DNNEL
+806 L
-811 PWYDPKGKYGPE
+811 
-823 IKGAISNGY
+823 
-832 TAKEMNDYFDAIMG
+832 
-846 FVSYAFNKSH
+846 
-856 AVAYSFTSML
+856 
-866 TTWLKLYYPVE
+866 
-877 FYSAFLSMQATE
+877 
-889 DLLRYIPMIRKEGID
+889 
-904 VKVPDINI
+904 
-912 SNRDFTP
+912 
-919 DGNNILFGLGSI
+919 
-931 KGVGEASIPAIVDN
+931 
-945 RPYTSLEDA
+945 
-954 LDKIGKKAFN
+954 
-964 KRVGE
+964 
-969 ALIMSGA
+969 
-976 FNNYKT
+976 
-982 NRNELLNEFHEI
+982 
-994 RKDKKIEILDVNDF
+994 
-1008 NEDVIMDYEMQSLS
+1008 
-1022 CPVTCTPEWF
+1022 
-1032 DYEDGYDVFKVPIK
+1032 
-1046 ITKIDERKDRKGNLM
+1046 
-1061 AFCEGDVGGGVTIEL
+1061 
-1076 IIFSSIYTAN
+1076 
-1086 LEIIRAGHTALFDG
+1086 
-1100 EKQSNAKLKVKKVSL
+1100 
-1115 S
+1115 

>member
-1 MFIHLHVHTA
+1 MV
-11 YSFLD
+11 Y
-16 GYCHIPKL
+16 
-24 ISRAKE
+24 
-30 LGMTSLAITDH
+30 
-41 NHMGG
+41 
-46 IYEFQKECQKQGIKP
+46 
-61 ILGFEG
+61 
-67 YQTWNAE
+67 
-74 ELAKDVDSRW
+74 
-84 ADAATDAF
+84 
-92 REGVVTEEEAQA
+92 
-104 VITKKKGFK
+104 
-113 GIKEVKER
+113 
-121 IKPFMYDTRQYHLI
+121 
-135 LLAMNQTGLNNL
+135 
-147 IKLQSEAAKVCTYNG
+147 
-162 RFLFDM
+162 
-168 GMLRKYSEGVICTS
+168 
-182 ACVANIVAKTFNS
+182 
-195 GDQELAETLIKEYKD
+195 
-210 IFKDR
+210 
-215 FYLEVQPN
+215 
-223 NFNDQVNVNNFY
+223 
-235 MEMHDKYDI
+235 
-244 SLIATSDVHYVL
+244 SLINIA
-256 KTDNKDHDV
+256 KAR
-265 LVSIG
+265 VS
-270 TGTDIYNPNRMKYD
+270 K
-284 HNYWL
+284 
-289 KSEEEMQAGFKDILN
+289 
-304 KTETDR
+304 
-310 ETALKKYAL
+310 
-319 YLEAMNNTQVIADMV
+319 
-334 ENVVL
+334 
-339 GSLTPLMPKLPNSNN
+339 
-354 TKKELR
+354 
-360 ELAYKGLYEL
+360 
-370 AKRYKYIADDIVN
+370 
-383 YEKRLAYELNIINYK
+383 
-398 DFADYMLIVREYINW
+398 
-413 ADNNGVM
+413 
-420 TGPGRGSACGSLVLW
+420 
-435 CIGITKNI
+435 
-443 DPIKYDLLFGRFLTI
+443 
-458 DRTGLPDVDADFSYF
+458 VDADFSYF

-616 TGTECE
+616 TGVECE

-823 IKGAISNGY
+823 IKGAIANGY

-846 FVSYAFNKSH
+846 FASYA
-856 AVAYSFTSML
+856 
-866 TTWLKLYYPVE
+866 
-877 FYSAFLSMQATE
+877 
-889 DLLRYIPMIRKEGID
+889 
-904 VKVPDINI
+904 
-912 SNRDFTP
+912 
-919 DGNNILFGLGSI
+919 
-931 KGVGEASIPAIVDN
+931 
-945 RPYTSLEDA
+945 
-954 LDKIGKKAFN
+954 
-964 KRVGE
+964 
-969 ALIMSGA
+969 
-976 FNNYKT
+976 
-982 NRNELLNEFHEI
+982 
-994 RKDKKIEILDVNDF
+994 
-1008 NEDVIMDYEMQSLS
+1008 
-1022 CPVTCTPEWF
+1022 
-1032 DYEDGYDVFKVPIK
+1032 
-1046 ITKIDERKDRKGNLM
+1046 
-1061 AFCEGDVGGGVTIEL
+1061 
-1076 IIFSSIYTAN
+1076 
-1086 LEIIRAGHTALFDG
+1086 
-1100 EKQSNAKLKVKKVSL
+1100 
-1115 S
+1115 

>member
-1 MFIHLHVHTA
+1 MFTHLHVHTA

-24 ISRAKE
+24 VSRAKE

-46 IYEFQKECQKQGIKP
+46 IYEFQKECQKQDIKP

-168 GMLRKYSEGVICTS
+168 GMLRKYSEGVICTT
-182 ACVANIVAKTFNS
+182 ACVANIVAKTFNK
-195 GDQELAETLIKEYKD
+195 GDRQLAENLLKEYKD

-244 SLIATSDVHYVL
+244 PLIATSDVHYIL

-265 LVSIG
+265 LVCIG
-270 TGTDIYNPNRMKYD
+270 TGTDIYNPHRMKYD

-319 YLEAMNNTQVIADMV
+319 YLEAMNNTQVIANMV
-334 ENVVL
+334 EDVIL
-339 GSLTPLMPKLPNSNN
+339 GSSTPLMPKLPNSNN

-398 DFADYMLIVREYINW
+398 DFADYMLIVREFINW
-413 ADNNGVM
+413 ADTNNIM
-420 TGPGRGSACGSLVLW
+420 TGMGRGSAAGSLVLW
-435 CIGITKNI
+435 CIGITKNV

-458 DRTGLPDVDADFSYF
+458 DRTGLPDIDSDVSYF
-473 GRDKVIEHIKD
+473 GRDKVIEHIKN

-653 LYDNFDIE
+653 LYNNFDIE

-683 MFKDYLQEMKPT
+683 MFKDMMINMRPT
-695 CFDDIA
+695 AFNDIA
-701 ATTALLRPGPLSA
+701 AATALG
-714 GMHHQYAKR
+714 
-723 KQGLEKNEL
+723 
-732 PLRGIENILDKTYG
+732 
-746 VIPYQENVMQISKQ
+746 
-760 VSGFDDNQ
+760 
-768 ADSIVRKTVAK
+768 
-779 KKVSMFPMMIRCH
+779 
-792 IYGKKNC
+792 
-799 EGPEGWE
+799 
-806 DNNEL
+806 
-811 PWYDPKGKYGPE
+811 
-823 IKGAISNGY
+823 
-832 TAKEMNDYFDAIMG
+832 
-846 FVSYAFNKSH
+846 
-856 AVAYSFTSML
+856 
-866 TTWLKLYYPVE
+866 
-877 FYSAFLSMQATE
+877 
-889 DLLRYIPMIRKEGID
+889 
-904 VKVPDINI
+904 
-912 SNRDFTP
+912 
-919 DGNNILFGLGSI
+919 
-931 KGVGEASIPAIVDN
+931 
-945 RPYTSLEDA
+945 
-954 LDKIGKKAFN
+954 
-964 KRVGE
+964 
-969 ALIMSGA
+969 
-976 FNNYKT
+976 
-982 NRNELLNEFHEI
+982 
-994 RKDKKIEILDVNDF
+994 
-1008 NEDVIMDYEMQSLS
+1008 
-1022 CPVTCTPEWF
+1022 
-1032 DYEDGYDVFKVPIK
+1032 
-1046 ITKIDERKDRKGNLM
+1046 
-1061 AFCEGDVGGGVTIEL
+1061 
-1076 IIFSSIYTAN
+1076 
-1086 LEIIRAGHTALFDG
+1086 
-1100 EKQSNAKLKVKKVSL
+1100 
-1115 S
+1115 

>member
-1 MFIHLHVHTA
+1 MFTHLHVHTA

-24 ISRAKE
+24 VSRAKE

-168 GMLRKYSEGVICTS
+168 GMLRKYSEGVICTT
-182 ACVANIVAKTFNS
+182 ACVANIVAKTFNK
-195 GDQELAETLIKEYKD
+195 GDRELAETLLKEYKD

-235 MEMHDKYDI
+235 MEMYDKYDI
-244 SLIATSDVHYVL
+244 PLIATSDVHYVL
-256 KTDNKDHDV
+256 KSDNKDHDV

-289 KSEEEMQAGFKDILN
+289 KSEEEMQVGFKDILN

-319 YLEAMNNTQVIADMV
+319 YLEAMSNTQVIANMV
-334 ENVVL
+334 EDVTL
-339 GSLTPLMPKLPNSNN
+339 GSSTPLMPKLPNSNN

-616 TGTECE
+616 TGVECE

-683 MFKDYLQEMKPT
+683 MFKDMMINMRPT
-695 CFDDIA
+695 AFNDIA
-701 ATTALLRPGPLSA
+701 AATALG
-714 GMHHQYAKR
+714 
-723 KQGLEKNEL
+723 
-732 PLRGIENILDKTYG
+732 
-746 VIPYQENVMQISKQ
+746 
-760 VSGFDDNQ
+760 
-768 ADSIVRKTVAK
+768 
-779 KKVSMFPMMIRCH
+779 
-792 IYGKKNC
+792 
-799 EGPEGWE
+799 
-806 DNNEL
+806 
-811 PWYDPKGKYGPE
+811 
-823 IKGAISNGY
+823 
-832 TAKEMNDYFDAIMG
+832 
-846 FVSYAFNKSH
+846 
-856 AVAYSFTSML
+856 
-866 TTWLKLYYPVE
+866 
-877 FYSAFLSMQATE
+877 
-889 DLLRYIPMIRKEGID
+889 
-904 VKVPDINI
+904 
-912 SNRDFTP
+912 
-919 DGNNILFGLGSI
+919 
-931 KGVGEASIPAIVDN
+931 
-945 RPYTSLEDA
+945 
-954 LDKIGKKAFN
+954 
-964 KRVGE
+964 
-969 ALIMSGA
+969 
-976 FNNYKT
+976 
-982 NRNELLNEFHEI
+982 
-994 RKDKKIEILDVNDF
+994 
-1008 NEDVIMDYEMQSLS
+1008 
-1022 CPVTCTPEWF
+1022 
-1032 DYEDGYDVFKVPIK
+1032 
-1046 ITKIDERKDRKGNLM
+1046 
-1061 AFCEGDVGGGVTIEL
+1061 
-1076 IIFSSIYTAN
+1076 
-1086 LEIIRAGHTALFDG
+1086 
-1100 EKQSNAKLKVKKVSL
+1100 
-1115 S
+1115 

>member
-1 MFIHLHVHTA
+1 MFTHLHVHTA

-24 ISRAKE
+24 VSRAKE

-67 YQTWNAE
+67 YQTWNTE

-168 GMLRKYSEGVICTS
+168 GMLRKYSEGVICTT
-182 ACVANIVAKTFNS
+182 ACVANIVAKTFNK
-195 GDQELAETLIKEYKD
+195 GDRQLAETLLKEYKD

-244 SLIATSDVHYVL
+244 PLIATSDVHYVL

-289 KSEEEMQAGFKDILN
+289 KSEEEMQIGFKDILN

-319 YLEAMNNTQVIADMV
+319 YLEAMNNTQVIANMV
-334 ENVVL
+334 EDVTL
-339 GSLTPLMPKLPNSNN
+339 GSSIPLMPKLPNSNN

-398 DFADYMLIVREYINW
+398 NFADYMLIVREFINW
-413 ADNNGVM
+413 ADTNNIM
-420 TGPGRGSACGSLVLW
+420 TGMGRGSAAGSLVLW
-435 CIGITKNI
+435 CIGITKNV

-458 DRTGLPDVDADFSYF
+458 DRTGLPDIDSDVSYF

-616 TGTECE
+616 TGVECE

-683 MFKDYLQEMKPT
+683 MFKDMMINMRPT
-695 CFDDIA
+695 AFNDIA
-701 ATTALLRPGPLSA
+701 AATALG
-714 GMHHQYAKR
+714 
-723 KQGLEKNEL
+723 
-732 PLRGIENILDKTYG
+732 
-746 VIPYQENVMQISKQ
+746 
-760 VSGFDDNQ
+760 
-768 ADSIVRKTVAK
+768 
-779 KKVSMFPMMIRCH
+779 
-792 IYGKKNC
+792 
-799 EGPEGWE
+799 
-806 DNNEL
+806 
-811 PWYDPKGKYGPE
+811 
-823 IKGAISNGY
+823 
-832 TAKEMNDYFDAIMG
+832 
-846 FVSYAFNKSH
+846 
-856 AVAYSFTSML
+856 
-866 TTWLKLYYPVE
+866 
-877 FYSAFLSMQATE
+877 
-889 DLLRYIPMIRKEGID
+889 
-904 VKVPDINI
+904 
-912 SNRDFTP
+912 
-919 DGNNILFGLGSI
+919 
-931 KGVGEASIPAIVDN
+931 
-945 RPYTSLEDA
+945 
-954 LDKIGKKAFN
+954 
-964 KRVGE
+964 
-969 ALIMSGA
+969 
-976 FNNYKT
+976 
-982 NRNELLNEFHEI
+982 
-994 RKDKKIEILDVNDF
+994 
-1008 NEDVIMDYEMQSLS
+1008 
-1022 CPVTCTPEWF
+1022 
-1032 DYEDGYDVFKVPIK
+1032 
-1046 ITKIDERKDRKGNLM
+1046 
-1061 AFCEGDVGGGVTIEL
+1061 
-1076 IIFSSIYTAN
+1076 
-1086 LEIIRAGHTALFDG
+1086 
-1100 EKQSNAKLKVKKVSL
+1100 
-1115 S
+1115 

>member
-1 MFIHLHVHTA
+1 MFTHLHVHTA

-24 ISRAKE
+24 VSKAKE

-168 GMLRKYSEGVICTS
+168 GMLRKYSEGVICTT
-182 ACVANIVAKTFNS
+182 ACVANIVAKTFNK
-195 GDQELAETLIKEYKD
+195 GDKQLAETILKEYKD

-244 SLIATSDVHYVL
+244 PLIATSDVHYVL

-319 YLEAMNNTQVIADMV
+319 YLEAMNNTQVIANMV
-334 ENVVL
+334 EDVTL
-339 GSLTPLMPKLPNSNN
+339 GSSTPLMPKLPNSNN

-398 DFADYMLIVREYINW
+398 NFADYMLIVREFINW
-413 ADNNGVM
+413 ADTNNIM
-420 TGPGRGSACGSLVLW
+420 TGMGRGSAAGSLVLW
-435 CIGITKNI
+435 CIGITKNV

-458 DRTGLPDVDADFSYF
+458 DRTGLPDIDSDVSYF

-616 TGTECE
+616 TGVECE

-683 MFKDYLQEMKPT
+683 MFKDMMINMRPT
-695 CFDDIA
+695 AFNDIA
-701 ATTALLRPGPLSA
+701 AATALG
-714 GMHHQYAKR
+714 
-723 KQGLEKNEL
+723 
-732 PLRGIENILDKTYG
+732 
-746 VIPYQENVMQISKQ
+746 
-760 VSGFDDNQ
+760 
-768 ADSIVRKTVAK
+768 
-779 KKVSMFPMMIRCH
+779 
-792 IYGKKNC
+792 
-799 EGPEGWE
+799 
-806 DNNEL
+806 
-811 PWYDPKGKYGPE
+811 
-823 IKGAISNGY
+823 
-832 TAKEMNDYFDAIMG
+832 
-846 FVSYAFNKSH
+846 
-856 AVAYSFTSML
+856 
-866 TTWLKLYYPVE
+866 
-877 FYSAFLSMQATE
+877 
-889 DLLRYIPMIRKEGID
+889 
-904 VKVPDINI
+904 
-912 SNRDFTP
+912 
-919 DGNNILFGLGSI
+919 
-931 KGVGEASIPAIVDN
+931 
-945 RPYTSLEDA
+945 
-954 LDKIGKKAFN
+954 
-964 KRVGE
+964 
-969 ALIMSGA
+969 
-976 FNNYKT
+976 
-982 NRNELLNEFHEI
+982 
-994 RKDKKIEILDVNDF
+994 
-1008 NEDVIMDYEMQSLS
+1008 
-1022 CPVTCTPEWF
+1022 
-1032 DYEDGYDVFKVPIK
+1032 
-1046 ITKIDERKDRKGNLM
+1046 
-1061 AFCEGDVGGGVTIEL
+1061 
-1076 IIFSSIYTAN
+1076 
-1086 LEIIRAGHTALFDG
+1086 
-1100 EKQSNAKLKVKKVSL
+1100 
-1115 S
+1115 

>member
-1 MFIHLHVHTA
+1 MFTHLHVHTA

-24 ISRAKE
+24 VSRAKE

-168 GMLRKYSEGVICTS
+168 GMLRKYSEGVICTT
-182 ACVANIVAKTFNS
+182 ACVANIVAKTFNK
-195 GDQELAETLIKEYKD
+195 GDRQLAETLLKEYKD

-244 SLIATSDVHYVL
+244 PLIATSDVHYVL
-256 KTDNKDHDV
+256 KSDNKDHDV

-319 YLEAMNNTQVIADMV
+319 YLEAMNNTQVIANMV
-334 ENVVL
+334 EDVTL
-339 GSLTPLMPKLPNSNN
+339 GSSTPLMPKLPNSNN

-616 TGTECE
+616 TGVECE

-661 DKKLYQML
+661 DKRLYQML

-683 MFKDYLQEMKPT
+683 MFKDMMINMRPT
-695 CFDDIA
+695 AFNDIA
-701 ATTALLRPGPLSA
+701 AATALG
-714 GMHHQYAKR
+714 
-723 KQGLEKNEL
+723 
-732 PLRGIENILDKTYG
+732 
-746 VIPYQENVMQISKQ
+746 
-760 VSGFDDNQ
+760 
-768 ADSIVRKTVAK
+768 
-779 KKVSMFPMMIRCH
+779 
-792 IYGKKNC
+792 
-799 EGPEGWE
+799 
-806 DNNEL
+806 
-811 PWYDPKGKYGPE
+811 
-823 IKGAISNGY
+823 
-832 TAKEMNDYFDAIMG
+832 
-846 FVSYAFNKSH
+846 
-856 AVAYSFTSML
+856 
-866 TTWLKLYYPVE
+866 
-877 FYSAFLSMQATE
+877 
-889 DLLRYIPMIRKEGID
+889 
-904 VKVPDINI
+904 
-912 SNRDFTP
+912 
-919 DGNNILFGLGSI
+919 
-931 KGVGEASIPAIVDN
+931 
-945 RPYTSLEDA
+945 
-954 LDKIGKKAFN
+954 
-964 KRVGE
+964 
-969 ALIMSGA
+969 
-976 FNNYKT
+976 
-982 NRNELLNEFHEI
+982 
-994 RKDKKIEILDVNDF
+994 
-1008 NEDVIMDYEMQSLS
+1008 
-1022 CPVTCTPEWF
+1022 
-1032 DYEDGYDVFKVPIK
+1032 
-1046 ITKIDERKDRKGNLM
+1046 
-1061 AFCEGDVGGGVTIEL
+1061 
-1076 IIFSSIYTAN
+1076 
-1086 LEIIRAGHTALFDG
+1086 
-1100 EKQSNAKLKVKKVSL
+1100 
-1115 S
+1115 